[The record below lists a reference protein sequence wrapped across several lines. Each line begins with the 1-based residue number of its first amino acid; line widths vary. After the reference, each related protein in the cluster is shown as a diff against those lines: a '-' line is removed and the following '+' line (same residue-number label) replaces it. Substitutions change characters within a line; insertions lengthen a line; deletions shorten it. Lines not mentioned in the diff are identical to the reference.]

1 MDNTL
6 TARIEKIIEREAER
20 FREQLKAA
28 TTNVRPLGSTRVSEA
43 DQLEEFRLMLANPEV
58 FYQFLVDQKATV
70 ESAIQYA
77 SKMTK
82 RLRETPTARGKQD
95 GNS

>member
-6 TARIEKIIEREAER
+6 TERLEKIIEREAER
-20 FREQLKAA
+20 FRDNLRAS

-43 DQLEEFRLMLANPEV
+43 DQLEEFKLMQANPEV

-77 SKMTK
+77 AKMTK
-82 RLRETPTARGKQD
+82 RMREQD
-95 GNS
+95 GGD